1 MRQINITIT
10 GVEQTPEWETL
21 QKVIVQATHTEGK
34 LTRIYKQAG
43 CDYRGPGTYELDFTP
58 TQGDLIKVKF
68 EVHDC

>member
-21 QKVIVQATHTEGK
+21 QQVIVQATHTEGK
-34 LTRIYKQAG
+34 LTRIHKQAG
-43 CDYRGPGTYELDFTP
+43 CDYRGPGTYDLDFTP
-58 TQGDLIKVKF
+58 KQGDLIKVKL